1 MRRFSRCFSC
11 KSDVTIS
18 IQIFPNQ
25 FGSTGQEVITAFN
38 HLCIES
44 CSILLVVEVSNPFL
58 ESRGTQWN
66 FMLLVVDVMLA
77 SKAREVVDIWR
88 EQGSVHCW
96 GVGLDDLNIP
106 YNARDEMGRT
116 EGVCCKSH

>member
-1 MRRFSRCFSC
+1 M
-11 KSDVTIS
+11 
-18 IQIFPNQ
+18 
-25 FGSTGQEVITAFN
+25 
-38 HLCIES
+38 
-44 CSILLVVEVSNPFL
+44 VVEVSNPFL

-96 GVGLDDLNIP
+96 GVGLDDLNIR
-106 YNARDEMGRT
+106 YNSRDEMGRT